1 LTSIILQVLLQ
12 LVIFANFKIM
22 KPIYYCIPLLLLLGC
37 KNGKESVTVERKS
50 ITESVYASGVVK
62 AQGQYQSY
70 ALVSGILKE
79 IKVNEGD
86 SVSVGDT
93 LFIIDNR
100 SSSLSAD
107 NAALAY
113 ELSQKN
119 ANANSDRLQELE
131 TAKNLALEKLKNDS
145 LMMVRQQKLWQQNI
159 GSKVEVEQRELAFA
173 TSKSNYKSAVNRLD
187 QAKLQLESEKNMAL
201 NNLKISKKNVGD
213 FVVTSELNG
222 RVYDIMKDPGDLV
235 GPQIPMAIV
244 GSADSFVMELQVDEY
259 DITSLRL
266 GQKVLVSM
274 DSYKGQVFEAVLS
287 KINPI
292 MNSASRTFLVEAIFT
307 KQPTVLYPNLTVEAN
322 IVLETHADALIIP
335 RSYLIR
341 DSLVLTSEKDTTKVT
356 TSLRNYEYVEITN
369 GISEGQKIY
378 KP

>member
-1 LTSIILQVLLQ
+1 
-12 LVIFANFKIM
+12 M
-22 KPIYYCIPLLLLLGC
+22 KPLYYCIPLLLLSGC
-37 KNGKESVTVERKS
+37 KNGKEYVTVERKS

-62 AQGQYQSY
+62 AQGQYQSF

-86 SVSVGDT
+86 SVSIGDT
-93 LFIIDNR
+93 LFVIDNR

-119 ANANSDRLQELE
+119 ASANSDRLQEFE
-131 TAKNLALEKLKNDS
+131 TAKNLAFEKLKNDS

-159 GSKVEVEQRELAFA
+159 GSKVETEQRELAFA

-187 QAKLQLESEKNMAL
+187 QAKLQLESEKDIAL

-235 GPQIPMAIV
+235 SPQIPLAIV
-244 GSADSFVMELQVDEY
+244 GSADGFVMELQVDEY
-259 DITSLRL
+259 DITSLRI

-274 DSYKGQVFEAVLS
+274 DSYKGQTFEAVLS

-292 MNSASRTFLVEAIFT
+292 MNASSRTFMVEATFT
-307 KQPTVLYPNLTVEAN
+307 KQPEVLYPNLTVEAN
-322 IVLETHADALIIP
+322 IILETHTNALIIP

-341 DSLVLTSEKDTTKVT
+341 DSLVLTSEKDTTKVV